1 MRLLGNIKEIKERLN
16 AAPSKDVLQ
25 TTRNWFNDRYEWV
38 QVQRNIFVLTTVLL
52 SIAVAIMAAGVSFIK
67 SSRTIEPFV
76 IEIEPKTGVPT
87 VVIPKT
93 SQALADD
100 EAIRNFYIWYY
111 VRMREEYYRN
121 SYNDMVR
128 AVRLMSNDEA
138 FSQFRSA
145 TSPFNSQSPYST
157 LGDLGTRRVE
167 LKSIIVDT
175 KTKKDGQGKTSYFY
189 VVQLRVRLI
198 TKFGGNNTTE
208 QVADKFIR
216 MECSMENLELN
227 QEDRYI
233 NPLGFYVSVY
243 TITDDKV

>member
-128 AVRLMSNDEA
+128 AVRLMSNDDT
-138 FSQFRSA
+138 FSQFRGA
-145 TSPFNSQSPYST
+145 TSPFNSQSPYAT
-157 LGDLGTRRVE
+157 LGESGTRRVE

-175 KTKKDGQGKTSYFY
+175 KTKKDGQGKVSYFY
-189 VVQLRVRLI
+189 VVQLRVRLV
-198 TKFGGNNTTE
+198 TKFGGNNTNE